1 MAEKFKISNLDLYYG
16 DFHALKNINM
26 SIASNEITAFI
37 GPSGCGKSTFL
48 KSLNRMNV
56 WSRDV
61 RSPAVFFWMVKI
73 FTTAWM
79 STC

>member
-37 GPSGCGKSTFL
+37 GPSGCGNPPF
-48 KSLNRMNV
+48 
-56 WSRDV
+56 
-61 RSPAVFFWMVKI
+61 
-73 FTTAWM
+73 
-79 STC
+79 